1 MDSSSNLFLVDPW
14 EVYSRT
20 DEVSTTSKM
29 NNFVRSAY
37 NSVYEVVEKNKNK
50 NIFIIKAPFEKLKYF
65 LKEDYFD
72 FIYIDG
78 SHY

>member
-1 MDSSSNLFLVDPW
+1 M
-14 EVYSRT
+14 
-20 DEVSTTSKM
+20 
-29 NNFVRSAY
+29 RSAY